1 MKRLLAPFVCVAAA
15 LLASACAA
23 PQQTAQV
30 APQQNLMPDAAKPAM
45 KAPPTDLEKLA
56 ERLVTQSAGVK
67 EGEVVLISSG
77 PENIEL
83 LEDIAV
89 QVRKAGAFP
98 LVTVGTDRMSK
109 RMYTDVP
116 EKYDSQTDAGDL
128 KLAEVVNVTI
138 NVGRN
143 SAEGLFADADPKR
156 MAARAKANEPV
167 VDAFIKHNVRSV
179 EVDNGLYPNDW
190 LAKRY
195 GMSGDDLSNTFW
207 GGVNVDYTD
216 LQARGAQV
224 SAALAQGNEIHITDS
239 GGTDLKVRV
248 QGRKYGVSDGI
259 ISADDAKTAAG
270 QSVYL
275 PAGEVYVAPAPGTAE
290 GKVVRAKDY
299 FNGKEINNLVMTFSA
314 GKLTSITGSG
324 PGFDLMKAAYDAA
337 GEGKDLF
344 AVVDF
349 GINPN
354 VKLPANS
361 SIATWVPAGTV
372 TVGVGNNVWAG
383 GDNKTVYGYF
393 VSLPGTTVTL
403 DGKAVVEAGQL
414 KL

>member
-1 MKRLLAPFVCVAAA
+1 MKRLFAPLACVAAA
-15 LLASACAA
+15 MLAMSCA
-23 PQQTAQV
+23 PQPPAQV
-30 APQQNLMPDAAKPAM
+30 APQNLASEAAKPAM

-56 ERLVTQSAGVK
+56 ERLVTQSAAVK

-77 PENIEL
+77 PENVEL

-89 QVRKAGAFP
+89 QVRKVGAFP
-98 LVTVGTDRMSK
+98 LVTIGTDRMAK

-116 EKYDSQTDAGDL
+116 EKYDSQTDAADL
-128 KLAEVVNVTI
+128 KLAEIVNVTI

-143 SAEGLFADADPKR
+143 SVEGLFADADPKR
-156 MAARAKANEPV
+156 LAARAKANESLQ
-167 VDAFIKHNVRSV
+167 DAFIKHNVRSV
-179 EVDNGLYPNDW
+179 DVDNGLYPTDW

-195 GMSGDDLSNTFW
+195 GMSDDDLSKTFW
-207 GGVNVDYTD
+207 GGVNVDYAD
-216 LQARGAQV
+216 LQTRGAQV
-224 SAALAQGNEIHITDS
+224 SAALAQGSEIHITDS

-248 QGRKYGVSDGI
+248 EGRKYGVSDGI

-275 PAGEVYVAPAPGTAE
+275 PAGEVYVAPVPGTAE
-290 GKVVRAKDY
+290 GKVVRAKEY
-299 FNGKEINNLVMTFSA
+299 YQGKEVNNLVMTFSA

-324 PGFDLMKAAYDAA
+324 PGFDPMKATYDAA

-354 VKLPANS
+354 VKLPAGS
-361 SIATWVPAGTV
+361 QIATWVPAGTV

-383 GDNKTVYGYF
+383 GDNKTPYGYF

-403 DGKAVVEAGQL
+403 DGKSVVEAGQL